1 MLREIQAFTAVARH
15 LSFSRAAAELGLSQP
30 ATSQAIGRLER
41 SLGVRLFDRT
51 SREVRLTTQGS
62 ALLGHAAA
70 VLDATAAF
78 QAEGVRL
85 ARPSIR
91 LAYPSL
97 VGTLAARLARR
108 LAPQITVELA
118 VAGRSA
124 AVGALAAGEAGAAIL
139 GIPAPPEFTTAARF
153 HVTVDHLAL
162 PAGDPL
168 AGSPRLRPQDLGGR
182 ELLLPR
188 NRATGGAWARLA
200 ALVPGR
206 HRIVADD
213 LDDFA
218 AALDLVAAGA
228 GALPTP
234 ALVVRAVRRDD
245 VRFVPL
251 DAGELRLAYGLAWS
265 KERETPE
272 LLALVQAVQEALWTR

>member
-1 MLREIQAFTAVARH
+1 MLREIQAFAAVASH
-15 LSFSRAAAELGLSQP
+15 LNFSRAATQLGLSQP

-41 SLGVRLFDRT
+41 SLGVRLFERS
-51 SREVRLTTQGS
+51 SREVRLTAQGK
-62 ALLGHAAA
+62 ALLGHASS
-70 VLDATAAF
+70 VLDAAAAF

-85 ARPSIR
+85 ARPAIR

-97 VGTLAARLARR
+97 VGTLAARIARR
-108 LAPQITVELA
+108 LTPGIAVELA

-124 AVGALAAGEAGAAIL
+124 AAAGLAAGEVSAAIL

-153 HVTVDHLAL
+153 HVSVDHVAVPVGDRLA
-162 PAGDPL
+162 AR
-168 AGSPRLRPQDLGGR
+168 ARLGPQDLMGHD
-182 ELLLPR
+182 LLLPR

-200 ALVPGR
+200 TLVPGR

-218 AALDLVAAGA
+218 GALDLVAAGA
-228 GALPTP
+228 GLLPTP

-245 VRFVPL
+245 VRFIPL
-251 DAGELRLAYGLAWS
+251 DAGDLRLAFGLAWS
-265 KERETPE
+265 RERESPE
-272 LLALVQAVQEALWTR
+272 LMALVQAVQEALWTR